1 MSSFEG
7 RSTRRSVP
15 SPTELVTPEG
25 TCANIHRL
33 VQERLVYPVFQP
45 VVNLAAGHFYGYEGL
60 IRPLPQTGLQSP
72 LQLLAAAHQFG
83 LAFEVECLAL
93 ETVANAFVAREL
105 PGRLFMN
112 ISPSALL
119 GCYDQG
125 HVLRDPVAMGL
136 EPEQVVLELTTG
148 YHALD
153 ILRLQTALLHFRQ
166 QGFGIALDD
175 MGEGFASLKLWAQ
188 LRPNFIKIHNFFIR
202 DVDRDPVKL
211 QMVKSIVDIAQVVG
225 CTVLAEGVETEGE
238 LAVIRQLG
246 INFVQGY
253 LFAAPSRNPTPQ
265 PVRQSWIGN
274 LVTTTVSAQ
283 SRDAVPTAVDLLRPV
298 EPVAPDT
305 PNDLV
310 LALLNHWPELRALP
324 VVDGQG
330 HPVGLIH
337 REVFMDS
344 FSRPFRHELYGKRPC
359 SLFMDAWPLVIPH
372 DLPLSAL
379 SEQMLREGE
388 QRYLNQGFIITRAG
402 EYLGMGTGH
411 ELLRQITELQLSAAR
426 HANPLTFL
434 PGNVA
439 INAQID
445 KLLAMGVPFYVCY
458 ADLDHFKA
466 YNDVYGYRK
475 GDELIQLAA
484 KILQHYTQ
492 ARGDFIGHI
501 GGDDFVLLWTG
512 AAWEAHCQ
520 AIVADF
526 SRQIPALF
534 TAEHVLAG
542 GYEAEDRQGCR
553 VRHPLVSLS
562 LGVLAVLPGQY
573 RSQDEIAVAATDAK
587 KQAKQQVGN
596 SYFLLKPFVRRLSA
610 IDDGGL
616 VDKGL

>member
-1 MSSFEG
+1 MMSSFEG
-7 RSTRRSVP
+7 RFARRSVS
-15 SPTELVTPEG
+15 SPPVLDTPEG
-25 TCANIHRL
+25 IRATIHRL
-33 VQERLVYPVFQP
+33 VKERLVYPVFQP

-72 LQLLAAAHQFG
+72 LQLLAAAHEFG
-83 LAFEVECLAL
+83 LAFEVEHLAL

-105 PGRLFMN
+105 PGRLFIN

-119 GCYDQG
+119 ACYDQG
-125 HVLRDPVAMGL
+125 HLLSEPLALGL

-153 ILRLQTALLHFRQ
+153 ILRLQTALLHCRQ
-166 QGFGIALDD
+166 QGFGLALDD

-188 LRPNFIKIHNFFIR
+188 LRPNFIKIHHFFIR
-202 DVDRDPVKL
+202 DVDRDPIKL

-225 CTVLAEGVETEGE
+225 CTVLAEGVETEAE
-238 LAVIRQLG
+238 LAVVRQLG

-253 LFAAPSRNPTPQ
+253 LFAAPSRNPAPQ
-265 PVRQSWIGN
+265 PIGQHFQQVTLSLSPSGSVREE
-274 LVTTTVSAQ
+274 A
-283 SRDAVPTAVDLLRPV
+283 TAIDLLRPV
-298 EPVAPDT
+298 EPVLPDT

-324 VVDGQG
+324 VVDAQG

-359 SLFMDAWPLVIPH
+359 SLFMDAWPLIIPH
-372 DLPLSAL
+372 DLPLSTL
-379 SEQMLREGE
+379 SEQMLQEGE
-388 QRYLNQGFIITRAG
+388 QRYLNQGFIITRDG

-411 ELLRQITELQLSAAR
+411 ELMRQVTEWQLSAAR

-445 KLLAMGVPFYVCY
+445 KLLAAKTPFYVCY

-475 GDELIQLAA
+475 GDALIQLAA
-484 KILQHYTQ
+484 KILQNHCQ
-492 ARGDFIGHI
+492 LRGDFVGHI
-501 GGDDFVLLWTG
+501 GGDDFVLLWLQG
-512 AAWEAHCQ
+512 DWEARCRT
-520 AIVADF
+520 IVAEF
-526 SRQIPALF
+526 ARQIPALF

-542 GYEAEDRQGCR
+542 GYEAEDRQGRR
-553 VRHPLVSLS
+553 VKHPLVSLS
-562 LGVLAVLPGQY
+562 LGVLAVAPGQY
-573 RSQDEIAVAATDAK
+573 HNPDEIASAATEAK
-587 KQAKQQVGN
+587 KHAKQRIGN
-596 SYFLLKPFVRRLSA
+596 SYFLLNSA
-610 IDDGGL
+610 IKLRGA
-616 VDKGL
+616 V